1 MIAMTLTDHVNEVFA
16 LMDFTKDPLD
26 YCVSV
31 YGSGQELESK
41 GISYDELYHA
51 CKQKL
56 NAQ

>member
-1 MIAMTLTDHVNEVFA
+1 MTLTDHVNEVFA

-41 GISYDELYHA
+41 GISYDELYQA
-51 CKQKL
+51 CTHKL
-56 NAQ
+56 NTQ